1 MSDEPKDPD
10 SRRAFRERLEKEVMP
25 GLAQP
30 RSNMRMAVAT
40 NIMAIVDR
48 QIGQGDH
55 EAKKEWEQLLELVK
69 GQPEATTMVANLAA
83 AVHKYDE
90 DLQAKIQAGADEAK
104 LRSSAAD
111 LLKRVVMSMAKPPA
125 EAEAGAKKTEA

>member
-1 MSDEPKDPD
+1 MSDEPKESE
-10 SRRAFRERLEKEVMP
+10 SRRAFRDRLEKEVVP
-25 GLAQP
+25 GLSQP
-30 RSNMRMAVAT
+30 RSNMRIAVAT
-40 NIMAIVDR
+40 NILAIVDR

-55 EAKKEWEQLLELVK
+55 EARKEWEQLKDLVK
-69 GQPEATTMVANLAA
+69 GQPEAATMIANLEE

-104 LRSSAAD
+104 LRASAAD

-125 EAEAGAKKTEA
+125 ESEAGAKKTEA